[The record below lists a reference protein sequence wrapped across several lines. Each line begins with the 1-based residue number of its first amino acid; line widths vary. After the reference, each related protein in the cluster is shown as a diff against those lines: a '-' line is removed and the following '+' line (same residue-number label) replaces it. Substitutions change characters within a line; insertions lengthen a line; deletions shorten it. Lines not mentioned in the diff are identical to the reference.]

1 MNIKLYSTK
10 SASIMDAKLYIT
22 DFNFV
27 IVMGDNV
34 LDVPYGNILKF
45 TEGDK
50 ELRKRKIDTNGA
62 NVYYIETEK
71 NEIYFSLI
79 DGNDIEFR
87 ADFKQKLTKARREE
101 DKAQAEVERKE
112 RVAKREE
119 KKQKAKEA
127 VMTAGDFLIA
137 LVLLN
142 IPFVNF
148 ACWFVWLRK
157 EDTNLNKRNLVLAEI
172 VLWLFLLIIGVILA
186 FSFMASGKI

>member
-1 MNIKLYSTK
+1 
-10 SASIMDAKLYIT
+10 MDAKLYIT